1 MENNV
6 HIFLFD
12 FGLKCDFDMFLRFT
26 VYLPDGPP
34 GCPSVIKMQA
44 APLARLDCGFS
55 LPLSFINLLFIEIE
69 RDAFKMVNVVLTGSI
84 SLE

>member
-1 MENNV
+1 MYYSKILVVVENNV
-6 HIFLFD
+6 QIFLFD

-55 LPLSFINLLFIEIE
+55 LHYLSLIYYL
-69 RDAFKMVNVVLTGSI
+69 
-84 SLE
+84 